1 VKSVS
6 LSSGWTVGPKRGPFD
21 DVNGAS
27 AQRES
32 VTLPHDAM
40 LGLTRRADGESGASS
55 GYFPGGAVEY
65 TRELV
70 LGPAAADQVH
80 LLVFDGVYRD
90 AAVFI
95 NDHFAGQSPFGYTR
109 FAVPIDAFLK
119 RDAANVIRVEAR
131 AHRDSRWYSGLGIH
145 RNVALVTGPAVHLAL
160 DGVVVTTP
168 EVSADEAMVVIASTI
183 VNETRATRTVRVST
197 SIQGPDDRELAIANR
212 PVTVLPGE
220 SATIHERL
228 WIGEPARWSI
238 DDAQLNRARVTV
250 TDGAIVDDLDVTFGI
265 RRLQLDARHG
275 LRING
280 QTVKLRGAC
289 LHHDNGIIGSRSIA
303 RAEERRIELLKAA
316 GFNAIR
322 SAHNPISPELLDA
335 CDRLGMVVMD
345 ELADMWLEPKNP
357 FDSSLAFAERWEREV
372 ESLVIKGRNHASLV
386 FYSIGNEILEA
397 GRPHGA
403 RLGRLLAEKVRELD
417 PTRFTTNGTNGLIA
431 AMNEIPSP
439 GGEGQNANAAMAD
452 MGEMMTTLVA
462 SDTVTRLVEESFLAT
477 DAIGLNYGEGRYLTD
492 AARFPQRVTIGTE
505 TFPTRIDLTWP
516 LVMENDHIIGD
527 FTWTGFDYLGEA
539 GIGRVDYNEQGTYNG
554 TSGAYPWLLAWCGD
568 LDITGRRRPAS
579 YYREI
584 VFGLRDAPALAVR
597 RPRTDGLLP
606 GAGPWS
612 WSDSIASW
620 SWSVPSGTPT
630 TVEVYSS
637 ADEVELLLNG
647 SRVGAAPVGRAHR
660 YRAEFTV
667 PFEPGELVAIAR
679 TAGVESGR
687 DVLRSATGEVALRVV
702 ADRAEIAAADDDLA
716 FVSIELAD
724 ADGIVPP
731 DNDRPV
737 RVVVTGSG
745 VLLGLGS
752 GRPDSEETYSGSE
765 HLTFDGRALAIVRPT
780 GEGPITVTVTSDG
793 VDPCSV
799 TLMATKR

>member
-1 VKSVS
+1 MKFVP
-6 LSSGWTVGPKRGPFD
+6 LSAGWTVGPQRGPFESFAGSD
-21 DVNGAS
+21 AT
-27 AQRES
+27 REQ

-40 LGLTRRADGESGASS
+40 LAFPRSADAAAGASS

-65 TRELV
+65 LREL
-70 LGPAAADQVH
+70 LIGPDEADHVH
-80 LLVFDGVYRD
+80 TLVFDGVYRD

-109 FAVPIDAFLK
+109 FALPIDAYLRF
-119 RDAANVIRVEAR
+119 DGPNEIRVEAR

-145 RNVALVTGPAVHLAL
+145 RNVALVTAPPVHLAL

-168 EVSADEAMVVIASTI
+168 EVSAEEAMVVVASTI
-183 VNETRATRTVRVST
+183 VNETRATRTVRVAT
-197 SIQGPDDRELAIANR
+197 SLIGPDGQQLAAAER
-212 PVTVLPGE
+212 PVTLLPGE
-220 SATIHERL
+220 TATIHERL
-228 WIGEPARWSI
+228 WIADPGRWSI
-238 DDAQLNRARVTV
+238 DAPQLNRARVTV
-250 TDGAIVDDLDVTFGI
+250 TDEASVDDLEVVFGI

-280 QTVKLRGAC
+280 ETVKLRGAC
-289 LHHDNGIIGSRSIA
+289 LHHDNGIIGARSIA

-345 ELADMWLEPKNP
+345 ELADMWLEPKNA
-357 FDSSLAFAERWEREV
+357 FDTSLAFAERWEREV
-372 ESLVIKGRNHASLV
+372 ESLVVKGRNHPSLV

-431 AMNEIPSP
+431 AMKEIPAP
-439 GGEGQNANAAMAD
+439 GGEGQDANTAMAD

-477 DAIGLNYGEGRYLTD
+477 DAVGLNYGEGRYLDD
-492 AARFPQRVTIGTE
+492 AVRFPQRVIIGTE
-505 TFPTRIDLTWP
+505 TFPTRIDLTWA
-516 LVMENDHIIGD
+516 LVEQNDHLIGD

-539 GIGRVDYNEQGTYNG
+539 GIGRVDYNAEGAYRG
-554 TSGAYPWLLAWCGD
+554 TSGAFPWLLAWCGD
-568 LDITGRRRPAS
+568 LDITGFRRPAS

-597 RPRTDGLLP
+597 RPRIDGLLP

-647 SRVGAAPVGRAHR
+647 ASLGTAPVGRDHR
-660 YRAEFTV
+660 FRAEFEV

-687 DVLRSATGEVALRVV
+687 DVLRSATGHLALRVT
-702 ADRAEIAAADDDLA
+702 ADREEIRATDDDLA
-716 FVSIELAD
+716 YVSIEFAD
-724 ADGIVPP
+724 AAGIVPP
-731 DNDRPV
+731 ERDRVV
-737 RVVVTGSG
+737 RVEVDGPG
-745 VLLGLGS
+745 ELLGLGS
-752 GRPDSEETYSGSE
+752 ARPETTESYLGDE

-780 GEGPITVTVTSDG
+780 GAGRITVTVTSDG
-793 VDPCSV
+793 VEPRSV
-799 TLMATKR
+799 VVTAG